1 MVEADGMPLPQGVQA
16 VSVIIGSDEPG
27 SVVELGVIKR
37 VTGARQSLNLTRM
50 AVIPG
55 AESDS
60 WVSRENIGAHPQKF
74 PPGRPRD
81 SRNAFC
87 AECGNDLD
95 AHGLEKISTC
105 VFCGAGGGLIRTHTE
120 TWFVGATS

>member
-1 MVEADGMPLPQGVQA
+1 MGDEVVEADGMPLPQGAQA

-37 VTGARQSLNLTRM
+37 VTGARQSVSLTRM

-60 WVSRENIGAHPQKF
+60 WVSRESIEAYPQKF
-74 PPGRPRD
+74 PPPGRGPGAALAAFWRVCSSRASRPPR
-81 SRNAFC
+81 
-87 AECGNDLD
+87 
-95 AHGLEKISTC
+95 
-105 VFCGAGGGLIRTHTE
+105 
-120 TWFVGATS
+120 

>member
-1 MVEADGMPLPQGVQA
+1 MVEADGMPLPQGAQA

-37 VTGARQSLNLTRM
+37 VTGARQSVSLKRM

-60 WVSRENIGAHPQKF
+60 WVSRESIEAYPQKF
-74 PPGRPRD
+74 PPG

-95 AHGLEKISTC
+95 AHGLEKINTC
-105 VFCGAGGGLIRTHTE
+105 VFCGAGGGLTRTHTE
-120 TWFVGATS
+120 TWFVGATP

>member
-1 MVEADGMPLPQGVQA
+1 MVEADGMPLPQGAQA

-37 VTGARQSLNLTRM
+37 VTGARQSVSLTRM

-60 WVSRENIGAHPQKF
+60 WVSRESIEAQA
-74 PPGRPRD
+74 RLQYRD
-81 SRNAFC
+81 M
-87 AECGNDLD
+87 
-95 AHGLEKISTC
+95 HGWRIQQRH
-105 VFCGAGGGLIRTHTE
+105 G
-120 TWFVGATS
+120 